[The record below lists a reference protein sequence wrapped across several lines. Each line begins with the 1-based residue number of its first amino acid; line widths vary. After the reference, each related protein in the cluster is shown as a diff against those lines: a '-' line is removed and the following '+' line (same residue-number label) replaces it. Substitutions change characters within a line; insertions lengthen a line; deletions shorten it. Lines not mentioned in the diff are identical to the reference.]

1 MKKFIIIFLLLMTCN
16 IKCEASEGI
25 WRFIDNIPSEV
36 VVAPPIEKPINIEEV
51 KPKQPLC
58 REVEITNHNGMK
70 TWMPYN
76 LFGKNTLQY
85 KLQQYAETDSLG
97 FRYIN
102 GRYLCAI
109 GTGADVEIGQYFDLV
124 LENEEIIPC
133 IVGDIKAPSDTDNDN
148 LTTSYS
154 GCVCEFIVDDNILIK
169 SVKRSGDV
177 STIDESYDSP
187 VKEIRVYEQ
196 INFFGGEDDT
206 L

>member
-1 MKKFIIIFLLLMTCN
+1 MMFNMT
-16 IKCEASEGI
+16 CEASEEKQEYVK
-25 WRFIDNIPSEV
+25 NIPIEM
-36 VVAPPIEKPINIEEV
+36 VVAPSSEKPMIVEKEA
-51 KPKQPLC
+51 KQPLC
-58 REVEITNHNGMK
+58 REVKIEKHNGIK

-76 LFGKNTLQY
+76 LFGKKTLQY
-85 KLQQYAETDSLG
+85 ELQQYAGTDSLG

-133 IVGDIKAPSDTDNDN
+133 IVGDIKAPNDTNNDN

-154 GCVCEFIVDDNILIK
+154 GCVCEFIVDDDVLIK

-177 STIDESYDSP
+177 SKMDESYDSP
-187 VKEIRVYEQ
+187 VVEIRVYEQ
-196 INFFGGEDDT
+196 INFFGGEDDN